1 MGSRLVTAAFAF
13 VRAHN
18 ERARESRGRELES
31 TEVSLLVL
39 MAHTALD
46 DDTEPSFWLSRSEM
60 CTQLGIRD
68 TEAGRKRVQRALAAL
83 KAAGAVTP
91 PEMYQRGRTPRY
103 RLSYQGGRLT
113 SPETTPREMPGVHP
127 TPSKVDAWHPQGG
140 RLASP
145 GMDAQHPPEEQG
157 GTKEEGRARDD
168 TFDLEEPRQ
177 PRTPLEPRPYPEQCD
192 RHQAE
197 PHAAPCRAC
206 GAARKAATTPAR
218 SPRRNALTHVVIGG
232 RRICDSHA
240 HIPTAAGDCANCEI
254 RADDLASLS
263 TIGATA

>member
-145 GMDAQHPPEEQG
+145 GMDAQHPPED
-157 GTKEEGRARDD
+157 KEEQRRRDAR
-168 TFDLEEPRQ
+168 
-177 PRTPLEPRPYPEQCD
+177 
-192 RHQAE
+192 
-197 PHAAPCRAC
+197 
-206 GAARKAATTPAR
+206 ATTPSTSRNHANLEHPSNPAPTPSNAIATKPSPTPRPAAR
-218 SPRRNALTHVVIGG
+218 AEQPARPRPHQ
-232 RRICDSHA
+232 HA
-240 HIPTAAGDCANCEI
+240 RHAET
-254 RADDLASLS
+254 R
-263 TIGATA
+263 